1 MESIKKMK
9 RRRERCIF
17 GILLI
22 IAVCMTAGCA
32 DTSISAKTP
41 EISRED
47 GFLSQET
54 ESLPSLTLPEVHEDT
69 YCPSEEEIE
78 ALGLPEDMLAYWM
91 VLNNKKQFICNNVG
105 GQKFY
110 LNEYSWNM
118 SNVTSDYQVV
128 RFMVVDM
135 DGDGAVEVIL
145 EAAPMGYM
153 QILHYEDGEVYSY
166 PTYVRA
172 MKQIRTN
179 GIYNASD
186 GATSSDWLRITEW
199 NKADYR
205 YKEEVL
211 ASVNDGYYEIGG
223 REATYEEFCDYEKS
237 ILSVEETKRMD
248 FTESMVDRQFLGSLS
263 EQEVALV
270 KSIPAEYT
278 IENDPDY
285 QEYKSTL
292 QLYAGVLTGEEEV
305 VCVVEDRDY
314 EKFHSVEWI
323 YFSIADMDGDGTNE
337 LVFTSDDGFIQ
348 ILHYEDGKV
357 YGYLL
362 KPLDFETP
370 IITTDGVFQTDE
382 LSATG
387 YARIVSL
394 DKDGYRIEPVEDY
407 ESGDYERI
415 RYIFFSE
422 DVMNQW
428 LE

>member
-41 EISRED
+41 EISREA

-78 ALGLPEDMLAYWM
+78 ALDIPEDMLAYWM
-91 VLNNKKQFICNNVG
+91 VLNNKKQFICNNVD

-118 SNVTSDYQVV
+118 SDVASDYQVA

-135 DGDGAVEVIL
+135 DGDEAVEVIL
-145 EAAPMGYM
+145 EADPMGYM
-153 QILHYEDGEVYSY
+153 QLLHYEDGEVYSY
-166 PTYVRA
+166 PTGVRA
-172 MKQIRTN
+172 MKQIRIN
-179 GIYNASD
+179 GIYNASG
-186 GATSSDWLRITEW
+186 GAASSYWLRITEL
-199 NKADYR
+199 NKDDYR

-211 ASVNDGYYEIGG
+211 ARVNDGYYEVGG
-223 REATYEEFCDYEKS
+223 KETTSEEFVDYVES
-237 ILSVEETKRMD
+237 ILSIEPAENMD

-305 VCVVEDRDY
+305 IYVVEDSDGTD
-314 EKFHSVEWI
+314 ELV

-337 LVFTSDDGFIQ
+337 LVFTGDYGFIQ
-348 ILHYEDGKV
+348 ILHYEEGEV
-357 YGYLL
+357 YGYQFR
-362 KPLDFETP
+362 PLDSETP

-382 LSATG
+382 LSAAG

-394 DKDGYRIEPVEDY
+394 DKDGYRIESVEDY
-407 ESGDYERI
+407 ESSDHDRI

-422 DVMNQW
+422 EIINQW